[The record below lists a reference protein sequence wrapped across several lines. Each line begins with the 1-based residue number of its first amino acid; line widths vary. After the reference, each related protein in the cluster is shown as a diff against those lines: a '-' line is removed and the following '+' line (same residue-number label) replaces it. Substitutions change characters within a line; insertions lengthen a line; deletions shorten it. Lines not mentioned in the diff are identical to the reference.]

1 MSEELFA
8 VLFCRQYFA
17 QLPQGALQFLEAFY
31 KAISTYFLQPPPIYF
46 YEKNYFFNKSKS
58 QRRNFSNFYKY
69 FGERIFTVNIP

>member
-31 KAISTYFLQPPPIYF
+31 KVISIYFLQPPPSYF
-46 YEKNYFFNKSKS
+46 YEYMLFFNKSKS
-58 QRRNFSNFYKY
+58 HLSAEIFQ
-69 FGERIFTVNIP
+69 IFTNILMKGFLQ